1 MKTITELEEILFR
14 ECSIRCTKEDYDI
27 IKETCAVISKY
38 IDNCISKEFKI
49 SLYQHNLKTAI
60 LLVYE
65 LNLESDCIIAALVS
79 NSNFP
84 PEDNE
89 EAINLTKKYSESTL
103 KLIEYYNK
111 VSSLDLVDVE
121 SNADSF
127 RKLLINISTDI
138 RVVLIRLL
146 DRLITMRE
154 VTCFPEEFQK
164 KLSQEAM
171 YLYGPLAH
179 RMGLYNV
186 YSELSTRAFRQ
197 IEPESYKKI
206 TEDLNEI
213 LIRNKDFLPEFIAP
227 IEKELK
233 KLNIPY
239 QIKHRIK
246 SPYSIR
252 NKMERQKITIEEIN
266 DLYAI
271 RIIFDSDV
279 EDEKLLCWQIY
290 AIITDIYPPNI
301 NRTRDWISH
310 PRENGYESLHTTVK
324 HTNGVWVEV
333 QIRSKRMDKIAEYG
347 PAAHWLYKG
356 ESGKT
361 KSSFEE
367 WLTNIREILEDDVL
381 ALGDLV
387 ESFKPDTI
395 NDEIFV
401 FTPNKEIKR
410 FNSGATLLDFA
421 YEIHSE
427 IGNKCVG
434 GIVNNKH
441 VDKAYK
447 LQNGD
452 IIFIETSKNQ
462 FPTVE
467 WLKLVNSTKA
477 KYNIRKSLNEKYLN
491 QANEGKAIL
500 RRKLKNWKYDFEEN
514 INDIIQYF
522 DYKYGYDFFYDIAT
536 SKINTLKVKE
546 FLDNKNTLEEEKAQ
560 AQQVVEPQKIKS
572 KNNAYLIMAE
582 DQKRFKPIFANC
594 CDVQPGDN
602 VFGFISTNAD
612 IKVHKFSCPNAKH
625 LHERFPYRIIDLKW
639 VYPNK

>member
-1 MKTITELEEILFR
+1 
-14 ECSIRCTKEDYDI
+14 
-27 IKETCAVISKY
+27 
-38 IDNCISKEFKI
+38 
-49 SLYQHNLKTAI
+49 
-60 LLVYE
+60 
-65 LNLESDCIIAALVS
+65 
-79 NSNFP
+79 
-84 PEDNE
+84 
-89 EAINLTKKYSESTL
+89 
-103 KLIEYYNK
+103 
-111 VSSLDLVDVE
+111 
-121 SNADSF
+121 
-127 RKLLINISTDI
+127 
-138 RVVLIRLL
+138 
-146 DRLITMRE
+146 
-154 VTCFPEEFQK
+154 
-164 KLSQEAM
+164 
-171 YLYGPLAH
+171 
-179 RMGLYNV
+179 
-186 YSELSTRAFRQ
+186 
-197 IEPESYKKI
+197 
-206 TEDLNEI
+206 
-213 LIRNKDFLPEFIAP
+213 
-227 IEKELK
+227 
-233 KLNIPY
+233 
-239 QIKHRIK
+239 
-246 SPYSIR
+246 
-252 NKMERQKITIEEIN
+252 
-266 DLYAI
+266 
-271 RIIFDSDV
+271 
-279 EDEKLLCWQIY
+279 
-290 AIITDIYPPNI
+290 
-301 NRTRDWISH
+301 
-310 PRENGYESLHTTVK
+310 
-324 HTNGVWVEV
+324 
-333 QIRSKRMDKIAEYG
+333 MDKIAEYG